1 MYVTQSH
8 NKHHRSRY
16 RKQKETVIHSNN
28 HQVHS
33 YPNVGYQSAQIPTQI
48 SNIKSFHLS
57 GSWSVY
63 PSSSAPLSGSEAT
76 DALNAIACKANVAV
90 DIFADKNKVSSTNA
104 SMATHEIMIWQNSF
118 GGVWPI
124 GYYEPPTGAPEYNLS
139 GATYQLFSGF
149 NQQGQKQ
156 AVFSWV
162 PKVYQETIDMDVSEL
177 LNELVRIGNITDDL
191 YLGILQFG
199 SETVHAAE
207 PVEFQMK
214 DIKMSIGVS
223 STQTASP
230 TAKTTSSKGAADM
243 WRPQM
248 TNFAMPAALGVGA
261 MLVI

>member
-1 MYVTQSH
+1 
-8 NKHHRSRY
+8 
-16 RKQKETVIHSNN
+16 
-28 HQVHS
+28 
-33 YPNVGYQSAQIPTQI
+33 
-48 SNIKSFHLS
+48 
-57 GSWSVY
+57 
-63 PSSSAPLSGSEAT
+63 
-76 DALNAIACKANVAV
+76 
-90 DIFADKNKVSSTNA
+90 
-104 SMATHEIMIWQNSF
+104 
-118 GGVWPI
+118 
-124 GYYEPPTGAPEYNLS
+124 
-139 GATYQLFSGF
+139 
-149 NQQGQKQ
+149 
-156 AVFSWV
+156 
-162 PKVYQETIDMDVSEL
+162 MDVSEL